1 MDSPS
6 QRALVSQLADDLG
19 WLEEHCRR
27 QPDLAA
33 QAGVLRLAAAL
44 VRNGV
49 GPYLDG
55 QPPTPLHLA
64 VVGGAGAGKSTIVNF
79 LIGTNAAEANP
90 QAGFTRH
97 PIAYTSADGTPAW
110 AHQLG
115 FLGPL
120 QRLTT
125 PTPSNLDQDVYQ
137 IRQVPTAETVCQLLH
152 DFVVWD
158 CPDMTTWA
166 ATGYVP
172 RLLEVAG
179 LADAIVYVASDER
192 YNDAM
197 PTQFLRLLLEAGKPV
212 IVCLTKMREADA
224 ASILGHFQKEVLER
238 VPPGRVKCLAIPHLN
253 AEELADP
260 TRGQAKEYRTLLLN
274 QVAVLGDAPA
284 VTRRR
289 TVESI
294 TRFLTGATERLLAVA
309 RDDLAVMQKW
319 RAEVHSGQL
328 EFDERY
334 RREYLTSEKFRRF
347 DEALVRLI
355 DLLELPGVGKAVS
368 TVLYVV
374 RTPYRLLKGVLGK
387 VFAPPDVATIPE
399 GPILEAALTA
409 WLDQLRAAA
418 LRRSNRHPLWEHVA
432 EGFDHDLADQARAK
446 FQQLIRN
453 FQLSLADE
461 VERTARAIYEEL
473 EKSPAQLNTLRG
485 GKLALDVAAIS
496 SSLVI
501 GHIGLQDFILVPL
514 AAAVSHQLVE
524 WLGASYVEVQRD
536 QTRQRQQA
544 LMTQQV
550 SGPLAEWLAQWPA
563 TGGTAYERLQLALSR
578 IPPALQQLDA
588 AVAQKVV
595 RAGEPAPPPAAA

>member
-1 MDSPS
+1 
-6 QRALVSQLADDLG
+6 
-19 WLEEHCRR
+19 
-27 QPDLAA
+27 
-33 QAGVLRLAAAL
+33 LAAAL

-64 VVGGAGAGKSTIVNF
+64 VVGGAGAGKSTVVNF

-97 PIAYTSADGTPAW
+97 PIAYVHAEGTPAW
-110 AHQLG
+110 PNQLG

-137 IRQVPTAETVCQLLH
+137 IRKVPAGDSGSQLLH

-166 ATGYVP
+166 AAGYVP

-179 LADAIVYVASDER
+179 LADVIVYVASDER
-192 YNDAM
+192 YNDAV
-197 PTQFLRLLLEAGKPV
+197 PTQFLRLLLEAGKPA
-212 IVCLTKMREADA
+212 IVCLTKMGEADA
-224 ASILGHFQKEVLER
+224 AAILTHFQKEVIDR
-238 VPPGRVKCLAIPHLN
+238 MPPGRVKCLAIPHLTP
-253 AEELADP
+253 EELSDP
-260 TRGQAKEYRTLLLN
+260 RQGKAKEYRTLLLN

-309 RDDLAVMQKW
+309 RDDIAVMQKW
-319 RAEVHSGQL
+319 RAEVHYGQL
-328 EFDERY
+328 DFDQRY

-368 TVLYVV
+368 TALYVV
-374 RTPYRLLKGVLGK
+374 RTPYRLLKGALGK
-387 VFAPPDVATIPE
+387 MFSPPDIPTIPE

-432 EGFDHDLADQARAK
+432 EGFEHDLADQARAK

-473 EKSPAQLNTLRG
+473 EKSPARLNTLRG
-485 GKLALDVAAIS
+485 GKLTLDVAAIT
-496 SSLVI
+496 SSLII
-501 GHIGLQDFILVPL
+501 GHIGLHDLILVPL

-524 WLGASYVEVQRD
+524 WLGASYVEAQRD

-563 TGGTAYERLQLALSR
+563 TGGTAYERLQLALTR
-578 IPPALQQLDA
+578 IPPALHQLEA
-588 AVAQKVV
+588 AVAQKTVK
-595 RAGEPAPPPAAA
+595 AGDPAPPPAAA